1 MAEGKKGVKNISLA
15 YLIEQALKI
24 PKVKVNRE
32 AFLRDCFANQGIL
45 IHQILAEGPV
55 ASDFSDIE
63 LEDIASKLILR
74 RTSESSAMSFAAGIP
89 GGLAIAATIPAD
101 TLQFFAMSL
110 RMTQELAYLFGARD
124 FFACEGEEGV
134 FVRYLLICSLGAMY
148 GIDGAA
154 AATRLLSAHLSLRAT
169 GGIPQRATTR
179 EFWDIV
185 VKRISRELTL
195 RLTTDT
201 ASKGIAKLIPVI
213 GGFFSGGM
221 TFFAMRPMGEKLCSV
236 YSDAAFQYNDSRAMK
251 DYITLEDLAEKDE
264 MLQMENGETDGSW
277 QANNADGAA
286 AADTGA
292 GDWGALNPEP
302 AADADAGT
310 EIPINF
316 GGNADGNISVNVG
329 GQGGKP
335 ADKPQ
340 GGEKAAPADAK
351 ADAGEAKADAG
362 ESKADA
368 PETKAAPA
376 PMTMDEVFATIERLA
391 TLRDKGAITQ
401 EDFDAKKAEL
411 LARI

>member
-89 GGLAIAATIPAD
+89 GGLAVAATIPAD

-169 GGIPQRATTR
+169 GGIPQHATTR

-185 VKRISRELTL
+185 VKRISRELTI

-264 MLQMENGETDGSW
+264 MQQMESGASGNSRQTAD
-277 QANNADGAA
+277 NADSAA

-302 AADADAGT
+302 ASEDGAGA

-316 GGNADGNISVNVG
+316 GGGADGNISVNVG

-335 ADKPQ
+335 AEKPQ
-340 GGEKAAPADAK
+340 DSGDATAKTTASSDAK
-351 ADAGEAKADAG
+351 AETVDTNNAAGEAK
-362 ESKADA
+362 
-368 PETKAAPA
+368 TAPA

-391 TLRDKGAITQ
+391 ALRDKGAITQ
-401 EDFDAKKAEL
+401 EDFDTKKAEL